1 MKKLMIM
8 VLTAVMSWTAQAQQ
22 MPDFPMDKA
31 VRYGKLNNG
40 LTYYIRHNEEPKD
53 RANFYIVQKVGS
65 VQEDDS
71 QQGLAHFLEH
81 MCFNG
86 TRHFPGNTLTEYCE
100 KIGVKFGY
108 NLNAY
113 TWFDETVYN
122 INDVP
127 TTSKNNVDSCL
138 LILSDWA
145 DGLLLETAEIDKE
158 RGVINEEWRLRIGA
172 VQRMVERN
180 LQSIFPGSKYG
191 ERNPMGKMDIIKS
204 FKPEVLRA
212 YYEKWYR
219 PDLQAVVIVGDIDTD
234 YVEGK
239 IEQLFGDIKMPDNP
253 AKFELYPLA
262 DNNEPIYA
270 IDKDKE
276 MTMNQLMVA
285 FRSDI
290 MPFEQ
295 RGGVQFMVQNYMA
308 DVISRCLGNRLT
320 EIARKGDCPYLQ
332 TFVKYGKYQNIKA
345 SDALNISI
353 LPKQGRDAKALQA
366 VMQEVERARRY
377 GFTAT
382 EVLRARDES
391 VSQLEQTYDNR
402 AKLKN
407 AYYVDKYVR
416 HFLEGNY
423 ITDIETEFQ
432 TYKMLS
438 QQLPVE
444 AVSEVFKQMTAST
457 DKNFICVGLYSD
469 KEGVSIP
476 TTDELHS
483 AVDAAR
489 NAQLEA
495 YVDDVKD
502 EPLVTEMPA
511 PVEIK
516 SEKSA
521 DYGYTCWTLANG
533 ARVFYKP
540 TDFNASQVRMSALS
554 FGGENKLDK
563 KDISN
568 AELLPIIMQSTG
580 LGSFSSTELQKKLA
594 GKQVKLFPVLT
605 QEQDRMDGEC
615 TPKEL
620 RTLFEL
626 IYLRFQAPA
635 VDNNGYNNVIE
646 SLKAAQQNIAKNPN
660 VAFMDSV
667 QQTLYAHNERIGS
680 IIPDVE
686 HADYE
691 TIRRIYSERFAS
703 AGDFDFF
710 FTGAIDVDSLWAFT
724 EQYIAPMKGVEQREE
739 LTDLGIRPAK
749 GTVENRFVRE
759 LESPQANIQQI
770 WTGEAAF
777 TPKNTAVI
785 NTLSEI
791 LRQRF
796 LKTIR
801 EEKSYA
807 YHVTVDSELDCI
819 PYDKYSFKIECPVK
833 PEKMDSAL
841 YLIRAGIEDIAANGV
856 TADEL
861 AKVKEF
867 SVKHYNDRQRE
878 NGYWQE
884 MIINR
889 VVWDKEQHDGML
901 EAIRTVTSD
910 DVRDFVNN
918 TLLKQNNC
926 VTVTMLPA
934 GK

>member
-31 VRYGKLNNG
+31 VRYGKLDNG
-40 LTYYIRHNEEPKD
+40 LTYYIRHNEEPKN
-53 RANFYIVQKVGS
+53 RANFYIAQKVGS
-65 VQEDDS
+65 VQEDDN

-158 RGVINEEWRLRIGA
+158 RGVINEEWRLRIDA
-172 VQRMVERN
+172 TQRIMIRN
-180 LQSIFPGSKYG
+180 ISSIFPGSKYG
-191 ERNPMGKMDIIKS
+191 ERYPMGKMDIINS

-219 PDLQAVVIVGDIDTD
+219 PDLQAVVIVGDIDAD

-239 IEQLFGDIKMPDNP
+239 VKQLFGGIKMPDNP

-290 MPFEQ
+290 IPFEQ

-308 DVISRCLGNRLT
+308 DVISKCLDSRLA

-332 TFVKYGKYQNIKA
+332 TLVGYGKYQNIKT

-353 LPKQGRDAKALQA
+353 LPKPGRDAEALQA

-382 EVLRARDES
+382 EVMRARDES
-391 VSQLEQTYDNR
+391 VSQLEQIYDNR

-407 AYYVDKYVR
+407 AYYVNKYVR

-457 DKNFICVGLYSD
+457 DKNFVCFGLYSD

-476 TTDELHS
+476 TKDELHA

-511 PVEIK
+511 PVKIK
-516 SEKSA
+516 SEKAA

-540 TDFNASQVRMSALS
+540 TDFNASQVRMAARS

-580 LGSFSSTELQKKLA
+580 LGGFSSTELQKKLA

-605 QEQDRMDGEC
+605 QEQDRMNGEC

-626 IYLRFQAPA
+626 IYLRFQTPTI
-635 VDNNGYNNVIE
+635 DNDGYNNVIE

-680 IIPDVE
+680 VIPDVE
-686 HADYE
+686 HANYE

-710 FTGAIDVDSLWAFT
+710 FTGAINVDSLRAFT
-724 EQYIAPMKGVEQREE
+724 EQYIAPLKGVKKREAR
-739 LTDLGIRPAK
+739 TDLGIRPAK

-770 WTGEAAF
+770 WTGEMAF

-807 YHVTVDSELDCI
+807 YHVTVDSEPDCI